1 MDTRSDLAN
10 KNASAALA
18 QKQSLPKLADW
29 PVAFALGLL
38 KLLSRVPFPLNIR
51 IGKRFGALLYRIPS
65 RRKRIV
71 LTNLKLCFPE
81 LSEPERQAFCK
92 QVIENY
98 GAGMVE
104 TAMAWW
110 ADKERLYKLV
120 DIEGL
125 ELLEAA
131 QQQGKGVLLL
141 GAHFTTLDLGA
152 AFAAKYFDYSLV
164 YKPQRNE
171 YFDRAMANGRRRHAT
186 TNIKKTELRKL
197 IKTIRDGNIV
207 WYAPDQDDGMKNSVF
222 APFFGQQAATLTA
235 TANLARLTG
244 APVLMFGQH
253 RNKDDSGYVMRITGP
268 LNNFPSGDEVADA
281 SAVNK
286 LIEDAVRHTPTQYY
300 WFHRRFKTQP
310 DQARGALYDGYS

>member
-1 MDTRSDLAN
+1 MDTRAESRN
-10 KNASAALA
+10 SI
-18 QKQSLPKLADW
+18 PRFTDW
-29 PVAFALGLL
+29 PIALALGLL
-38 KLLSRVPFPLNIR
+38 RLISTIPFPYNIR
-51 IGKRFGALLYRIPS
+51 IGKCFGALLYRIPS

-81 LSEPERQAFCK
+81 LSEREREALCK
-92 QVIENY
+92 EVIENY

-110 ADKERLYKLV
+110 ASKDRLYELV

-131 QQQGKGVLLL
+131 QKQGKGVLLL

-164 YKPQRNE
+164 YKPQRGE
-171 YFDRAMANGRRRHAT
+171 YFDRNMYQGRRRHSER
-186 TNIKKTELRKL
+186 NIQKTELRKL

-207 WYAPDQDDGMKNSVF
+207 WYAPDQDDGLKNSVF
-222 APFFGQQAATLTA
+222 APFFGQAAATLTA

-244 APVLMFGQH
+244 APVLMYGQH
-253 RNKDDSGYVMRITGP
+253 RKKDDSGYVMRITGP
-268 LNNFPSGDEVADA
+268 LENFPSGDEVADA
-281 SAVNK
+281 TAVNE
-286 LIEDAVRHTPTQYY
+286 LIENAVRHTPAQYY

-310 DQARGALYDGYS
+310 DAPRGALYNA